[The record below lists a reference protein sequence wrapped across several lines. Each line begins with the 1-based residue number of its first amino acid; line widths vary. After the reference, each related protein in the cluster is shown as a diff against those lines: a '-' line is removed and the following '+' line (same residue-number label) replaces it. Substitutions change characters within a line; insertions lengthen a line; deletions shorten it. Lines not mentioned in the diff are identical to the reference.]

1 MRSGTIYSQGDLI
14 LVPFP
19 FTDLSATKRRPAVVV
34 SPDHFHRTAD
44 DVVLV
49 AVTAQPSA
57 APSEMD
63 LGLVQSDLALGR
75 IPRPSTVK
83 LAKLFTMHQRLIAKR
98 IGRLRQPK
106 LTEALDRLR
115 WFFAG
120 EPRLVVREPSA
131 PTFPRPA
138 APRRRSRDRGARTVT
153 GTR

>member
-1 MRSGTIYSQGDLI
+1 MRSGTTYSQGDLI

-19 FTDLSATKRRPAVVV
+19 FTDLSATRRRPAVVV

-49 AVTAQPSA
+49 AVTAQPPA
-57 APSEMD
+57 APSDMD
-63 LGLVQSDLALGR
+63 LGLVQNDLAFGR

-98 IGRLRQPK
+98 IGRLRGPK

-115 WFFAG
+115 WFFAH

-131 PTFPRPA
+131 PTFPRRA
-138 APRRRSRDRGARTVT
+138 APRRRSRDRDARTVT